1 MTTSSEMRSFPPV
14 DDTISFIQ
22 HIDWTDVRE
31 RSRAG
36 FNNVGIV
43 IAVLGEKLHDVGA
56 WMAQV

>member
-22 HIDWTDVRE
+22 HIDWADVRE
-31 RSRAG
+31 RCRAG

>member
-1 MTTSSEMRSFPPV
+1 MRSFPPV

-22 HIDWTDVRE
+22 HIDWADVRE
-31 RSRAG
+31 RCRAG

>member
-1 MTTSSEMRSFPPV
+1 MRSFPPV